1 MKSAETKLAAL
12 LKRQSDI
19 KAALS
24 AEREKRKMQAA
35 KDQGRLTVIVGRS
48 ALANA
53 AQSPDFKQL
62 LVAALRT
69 TVTDPSEEKFLKA
82 QGWL

>member
-1 MKSAETKLAAL
+1 
-12 LKRQSDI
+12 
-19 KAALS
+19 
-24 AEREKRKMQAA
+24 MQAA